1 MAVNSLLPVRAP
13 RVSVIVAA
21 RTPPETMQRSLASLA
36 AQQMAAMIEVIVAD
50 GSEDGRMAKLV
61 QSFPGMRWVA
71 VPGGNL
77 PAIKGAAIREA
88 QGEFI
93 AILDPVDV
101 ADPNWVEEIL
111 AAFEDPDVCAVGGS
125 VLLANTSSASN
136 TAAYLFE
143 YGAFNPPIAAGDTS
157 GDLPGNNVAYRRS
170 ALTEICADIL
180 AAEGF
185 YKPLV
190 HERLRARGER
200 LTLRPTI
207 RVQHL
212 TRYRFVSFA
221 VRRFH
226 YGRCFGALRIRR
238 ATIAGRMFYR
248 AIAPLVAPVLV
259 VRHLCRALSHPA
271 NRRLLRDA
279 ALALGG
285 VCLFWGVGEWL
296 GYWLGA
302 GDSPRQLY

>member
-1 MAVNSLLPVRAP
+1 MNSLLPARAP

-21 RTPPETMQRSLASLA
+21 RTPPETTERSLASLA
-36 AQQMAAMIEVIVAD
+36 EQQVTAMIEVIVAD
-50 GSEDGRMAKLV
+50 GSEDGSMAKVV
-61 QSFPGMRWVA
+61 QSFPGMRWIA
-71 VPGGNL
+71 LPGANL
-77 PAIKGAAIREA
+77 PAMKGAAIREA
-88 QGEFI
+88 RGEFI
-93 AILDPVDV
+93 AILDPVDA
-101 ADPNWVEEIL
+101 ADPNWVDEIL
-111 AAFEDPDVCAVGGS
+111 AAFADPEVSAVGGS
-125 VLLANTSSASN
+125 VLLEITGSASN

-157 GDLPGNNVAYRRS
+157 GDLPGNNIAYRRN

-190 HERLRARGER
+190 HERLRARGRR
-200 LTLRPTI
+200 LKLRPTM
-207 RVQHL
+207 RVHHL

-226 YGRCFGALRIRR
+226 YGRCFGALRIKR

-248 AIAPLVAPVLV
+248 AIAPIVAPVLI
-259 VRHLCRALSHPA
+259 VRHLCRALIHPA
-271 NRRLLRDA
+271 NRRLLPGA
-279 ALALGG
+279 AFALVG